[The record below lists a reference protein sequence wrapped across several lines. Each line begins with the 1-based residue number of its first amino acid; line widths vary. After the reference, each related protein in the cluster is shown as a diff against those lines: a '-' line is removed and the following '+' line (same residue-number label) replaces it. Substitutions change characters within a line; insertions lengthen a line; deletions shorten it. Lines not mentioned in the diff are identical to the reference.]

1 MVVVTRPPSQVDVPS
16 FPDVEQRLGD
26 NPAKWLL
33 NCRRNGGVT
42 PTVQSLLDGMESL
55 ERLDGWIE
63 VERQLGPA
71 VFLLEALA
79 ARRRELLADRGDS
92 PADAPV
98 QPAQPQDEST
108 SERSASTTPDLE
120 DTISET
126 DSETSETEFWG
137 TVDDALTI
145 TRAFDEAECREY
157 LAAEQEGKRR
167 EAVLKALRQRLADV
181 ESGTPEE
188 AGEISETSEVLSRA
202 V

>member
-1 MVVVTRPPSQVDVPS
+1 MVTRPPSQVDVPA
-16 FPDVEQRLGD
+16 FPDVEERLGS

-92 PADAPV
+92 PADAPPR
-98 QPAQPQDEST
+98 PAQPQDEPT
-108 SERSASTTPDLE
+108 TERPAPTTPDSG

-126 DSETSETEFWG
+126 DSKPSEAEFWG

-167 EAVLKALRQRLADV
+167 EEVMKALHQRLADV
-181 ESGTPEE
+181 DAGTPEE
-188 AGEISETSEVLSRA
+188 SGDVSEPSEVLSRA